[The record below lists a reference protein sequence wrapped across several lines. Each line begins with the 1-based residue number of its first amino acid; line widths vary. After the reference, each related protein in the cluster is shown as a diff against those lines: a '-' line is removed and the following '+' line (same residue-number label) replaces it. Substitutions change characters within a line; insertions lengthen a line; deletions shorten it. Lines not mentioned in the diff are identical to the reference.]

1 MKKILLFSSFIL
13 VMDLANAQ
21 TKVEMNSLSKQ
32 DEMKSLLS
40 SRARNVTTF
49 DNRYEGVKG
58 TPYVNE
64 DWQEGTLTLSDS
76 SVVKTR
82 MLFKFDLIQNEVWAK
97 TETGQERILYN
108 KDLLSLDLLQKTGQ
122 IIKLRKF
129 KLPESEERHRFS
141 ISIFENANYIL
152 VKDITKIFRKANLV
166 DRGITTTG
174 NAYDWFDEQTTF
186 YIKKN
191 NRNAVKISLKKTD
204 LVEAAGFPK
213 SHIAMVD
220 KFCKDNGIKNK
231 LTEEEAVKVLSFM
244 DTIK

>member
-1 MKKILLFSSFIL
+1 MKKIILFLSFTL
-13 VMDLANAQ
+13 AGSMANAQ
-21 TKVEMNSLSKQ
+21 TKIDMSSFSKQ
-32 DEMKSLLS
+32 DEMKGLLS

-58 TPYVNE
+58 TPYIDE
-64 DWQEGTLTLSDS
+64 DWQEGILTLSDS

-82 MLFKFDLIQNEVWAK
+82 MKYKFDLIQNEVWAK
-97 TETGQERILYN
+97 TETGQDRILYN

-141 ISIFENANYIL
+141 ISIFESANFIL
-152 VKDITKIFRKANLV
+152 VKDITKTFRKANLV

-174 NAYDWFDEQTTF
+174 NAYDWFDENNNF

-191 NRNAVKISLKKTD
+191 GRNAIKVSLKKTD

-213 SHIAMVD
+213 SHVALVD

-231 LTEEEAVKVLSFM
+231 LTEEEAIKVLSYM
-244 DTIK
+244 DTVK